1 MNNENYHNYLAYTLR
16 QLVMDVSTLIPTQ
29 NGTLNSINFDN
40 AGTTPPFKSVIRE
53 IEKYSPWYKYIS
65 DKSEKAKL
73 LSELYEE
80 GRVSIMNFVNAD
92 LNNDTVVYTKNTTEA
107 INILSN
113 VICPCPQSCDSKPV
127 IITSY
132 MEHLSDYLPWKYR
145 CDNVLV
151 RLLSD
156 GRLDIED
163 LEKKLIEYQ
172 GRVKLVAITGASNV
186 TGYVTPIDEIAR
198 LAHMYGAE
206 FLADSAQLI
215 QHRTIDMNP
224 QDARARIDYI
234 AFSAHKTYAPFFTGA
249 LVGNKEILDKGLP
262 LCFGAGITKLAT
274 DTEVILKQAPTRY
287 EAGSN
292 NILGSIALSVAIQ
305 TMIQTG
311 MGDIRKHES
320 SLLSYAINA
329 LKENPKLVLYGDTEY
344 LEDRIPIVSFNVIDK
359 SHEEVAKY
367 LYDGYGIIAKNGYC
381 GADLYV
387 RKLTENSPFD
397 GVARVSMA
405 LYNQD
410 FEIDRL
416 IKALEKI

>member
-1 MNNENYHNYLAYTLR
+1 MNNDNYHNYLAYTLR
-16 QLVMDVSTLIPTQ
+16 ELVMDVSTLIPTE

-92 LNNDTVVYTKNTTEA
+92 LHKDTVVYTKNTTEA

-113 VICPCPQSCDSKPV
+113 VICSCPSDCKKPV

-132 MEHLSDYLPWKYR
+132 MEHLSNYLPWKYR
-145 CDNVLV
+145 CDTVLV
-151 RLLSD
+151 GLEPD
-156 GRLDIED
+156 GRLDIAD

-198 LAHMYGAE
+198 LAHMYGAK
-206 FLADSAQLI
+206 FLADSAQMI
-215 QHRTIDMNP
+215 QHRVIDMNP
-224 QDARARIDYI
+224 QDERAKIDYI

-249 LVGNKEILDKGLP
+249 LVGNKEVLDKGMP

-274 DTEVILKQAPTRY
+274 DKEVILKESPTRY

-311 MGDIRKHES
+311 MDDIRKHEAY
-320 SLLSYAINA
+320 LLSYAINA
-329 LKENPKLVLYGDTEY
+329 LKDNPKLVLYGDTEY
-344 LEDRIPIVSFNVIDK
+344 IEDRIPIVAFNVIGK

-367 LYDGYGIIAKNGYC
+367 LYDDYGIIAKNGYC

-387 RKLTENSPFD
+387 RKLTQNSPFD
-397 GVARVSMA
+397 GVVRISMA
-405 LYNQD
+405 SYNQD
-410 FEIDRL
+410 FELDRF